1 MRIQVASDLH
11 LEFLTR
17 RFPGE
22 RVIEP
27 CPDADLLALVGDIA
41 NGVDGIR
48 LFADWPMPVLYV
60 IGNHEPYQH
69 ALDLLRVDM
78 RDAARG
84 TSVVV
89 LDNEVA
95 DFGRFESWRS
105 TRQDEL
111 KSIRFIGCTLWTDY
125 ALPSVSSDPKVAMSR
140 AAQSL
145 NDHRLIRAP
154 SGAPFTPEEA
164 LREHVVSRK
173 WLERELKKPFSGR
186 TVVLTHHAPHELS
199 VHPRYQGDLLNAA
212 FASHLPVLV
221 ERADLWVHGHTH
233 DSFDYSVG
241 KCRVVANPLGYPRN
255 LSSASSVAE
264 VAFENKD
271 FKPTLTV
278 DA

>member
-11 LEFLTR
+11 LEFLAR

-27 CPDADLLALVGDIA
+27 CPDADLLALVGDVA
-41 NGVDGIR
+41 SGLDGIR
-48 LFADWPMPVLYV
+48 LFAGWPVPVLYV
-60 IGNHEPYQH
+60 IGNHEPYGH
-69 ALDLLRVDM
+69 TLDQLRVDM

-89 LDNEVA
+89 MDNQVA
-95 DFGRFESWRS
+95 DLGRFEGWSS
-105 TRQDEL
+105 TRKEEL
-111 KSIRFIGCTLWTDY
+111 KAIRFIGCTLWTDY
-125 ALPSVSSDPKVAMSR
+125 ALPSTGSSPNLAMDR
-140 AAQSL
+140 AAQNL
-145 NDHRLIRAP
+145 NDHRLIRTAF
-154 SGAPFTPEEA
+154 GAFFTPRDA

-173 WLERELKKPFSGR
+173 WLERELEKPFSGR

-212 FASHLPVLV
+212 FASHLPHMLA
-221 ERADLWVHGHTH
+221 RADLWVHGHTH
-233 DSFDYSVG
+233 DGFDYSVG
-241 KCRVVANPLGYPRN
+241 RCRVVANPLGYPCN

-264 VAFENKD
+264 VTFENKD

-278 DA
+278 GV